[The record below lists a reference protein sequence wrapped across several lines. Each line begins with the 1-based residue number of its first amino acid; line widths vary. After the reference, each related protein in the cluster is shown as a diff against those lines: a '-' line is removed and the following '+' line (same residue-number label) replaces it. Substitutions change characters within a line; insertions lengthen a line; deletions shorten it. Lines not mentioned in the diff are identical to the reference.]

1 MTIRMR
7 WHYAQSLYRD
17 VSDAPD
23 SDDFHEAVNMLE
35 DTGRIA
41 RRVLGDAHP
50 LTGWIEEEFRVTKA
64 LADAKASLD
73 ESREELH
80 RAKAWAA
87 EQEALHERRAASRA
101 HNRRYR
107 EAYAAAR
114 SEGLAPAEAMRRAA
128 DVAGDVQAEGSVNRR

>member
-1 MTIRMR
+1 MWPPTL
-7 WHYAQSLYRD
+7 A
-17 VSDAPD
+17 
-23 SDDFHEAVNMLE
+23 
-35 DTGRIA
+35 
-41 RRVLGDAHP
+41 
-50 LTGWIEEEFRVTKA
+50 A
-64 LADAKASLD
+64 LAQRSNEIMTEREWVSVAPWMQAKASLD